1 MHKAKMNEPSECSSI
16 TAEEFIDAAEKFVK
30 VSDRICDGWTFYK
43 DIDICK
49 SYIKKES
56 FLEIQDNTQ
65 SLLKAEYVIFYN
77 LSYGVPA
84 FSFNIWNS
92 SGVFVTLENIRNMSF
107 VK

>member
-1 MHKAKMNEPSECSSI
+1 MRASECSSI

-30 VSDRICDGWTFYK
+30 VSDSICDGWTFYK
-43 DIDICK
+43 DCNDIYK
-49 SYIKKES
+49 SYIKKET
-56 FLEIQDNTQ
+56 FLETQDKTYQ

-92 SGVFVTLENIRNMSF
+92 SGVLLTLENIRNMSF

>member
-1 MHKAKMNEPSECSSI
+1 MIASDYSTIS
-16 TAEEFIDAAEKFVK
+16 AEEFLDAAEKFVK
-30 VSDRICDGWTFYK
+30 VSDTICDGWSFHK
-43 DIDICK
+43 NKDICK
-49 SYIKKES
+49 SHIKKET
-56 FLEIQDNTQ
+56 FLETQDKTDQ

-92 SGVFVTLENIRNMSF
+92 SGVLLTLDNIRNMSF